1 MTDGSDE
8 DLSGRMMQGDTGALA
23 PLVERH
29 HAALLG
35 YLYRLTRGQRQ
46 LAEDLVQDTFIRI
59 LQQSSFQPG
68 RPFRPWLYATAT
80 HLAYDHLRRSA
91 ARPTTSLDGP
101 VADDLGDDRPGPE
114 EHAQAA
120 AVSQLV
126 STAVGQLAPE
136 FRPAI
141 ILRFYQGFQ
150 LQEIA
155 DTLGVPLGTVKS
167 RLSVGTRRLRELL
180 AGLREG
186 SEA

>member
-1 MTDGSDE
+1 M
-8 DLSGRMMQGDTGALA
+8 
-23 PLVERH
+23 
-29 HAALLG
+29 
-35 YLYRLTRGQRQ
+35 
-46 LAEDLVQDTFIRI
+46 
-59 LQQSSFQPG
+59 
-68 RPFRPWLYATAT
+68 
-80 HLAYDHLRRSA
+80 
-91 ARPTTSLDGP
+91 
-101 VADDLGDDRPGPE
+101 ADDLGDDRPGPE

-126 STAVGQLAPE
+126 SMAVGQLAPE